1 MGVLCVAPWR
11 HRQLLSYKRTWVLV
25 PTSLAR
31 VESRS
36 IKCVND
42 RVACVAH
49 SKRLSELKTARIV
62 VFVDAASLPQRA
74 DRRLVLPQQLRPRN
88 SDSSGAGA
96 VIMVVVGRVSGQ
108 QLCQLLSLVELQ
120 DVDKVVYPCLDCLPG
135 MFRGCS
141 RLRARSCN
149 VVAC

>member
-1 MGVLCVAPWR
+1 MCCTMEAPPAAEL
-11 HRQLLSYKRTWVLV
+11 QAYVGLV
-25 PTSLAR
+25 PTCLAR
-31 VESRS
+31 LDSRS
-36 IKCVND
+36 MACVND

-49 SKRLSELKTARIV
+49 RKRLSELKTARIV
-62 VFVDAASLPQRA
+62 VFVDAASLPQHA
-74 DRRLVLPQQLRPRN
+74 DHRLVLPQQLRPRN
-88 SDSSGAGA
+88 SDSGAGA